1 MTQAHGEIAF
11 SYLSVWNLAWFPQAY
26 FNVISFHS
34 LILLFV
40 ASFIS
45 NCCSCA
51 ASKPMIWKPHRTEQ
65 LLSKRNQSIAEV
77 DFWPNGDV
85 NETSVL
91 RGERDA
97 SNEDEYLSSYCS
109 KPTQSRQR
117 AKKCV
122 RGYYVCHGH
131 EEIFCKSTSFA
142 CLSSVPKV

>member
-1 MTQAHGEIAF
+1 M
-11 SYLSVWNLAWFPQAY
+11 LLASQGY
-26 FNVISFHS
+26 G
-34 LILLFV
+34 
-40 ASFIS
+40 
-45 NCCSCA
+45 
-51 ASKPMIWKPHRTEQ
+51 KPHRTEQ

-109 KPTQSRQR
+109 KSAQSRQR

-131 EEIFCKSTSFA
+131 EEIVCKSTSFA
-142 CLSSVPKV
+142 CFSSVPKVESPYCVPKFEWVTINLGSGGIRKVRRTSDCSCA